1 MRRGLAAIRAE
12 IFPDGAGGPTDVS
25 CNRGENACAGRII
38 RALGRVAVTRGR
50 DAVDSG
56 HTYTVRSGDTLW
68 GIAQTHL
75 GGGARWTRIMAMNVV
90 ELQDPNAIGVGA
102 TLKMPQPFAG
112 VVPPTV
118 VTPPTGTVGRGQ
130 KRTRE
135 DDDSESNKNQTTG
148 SQEST

>member
-1 MRRGLAAIRAE
+1 MRLLSDE
-12 IFPDGAGGPTDVS
+12 ILHMDQTSTDYQ
-25 CNRGENACAGRII
+25 NKRFEI

-50 DAVDSG
+50 DAIDSG

-75 GGGARWTRIMAMNVV
+75 GGGARWTRIMALNVV

-118 VTPPTGTVGRGQ
+118 VTPPTRTVGRGQ

-135 DDDSESNKNQTTG
+135 DDDSESNKNQKTG
-148 SQEST
+148 SPESP